1 MGFGIKVTYSIAK
14 KADEID
20 NPSLTAITIP
30 SGKYAVFSTD
40 SGSFAGDVL
49 PKLRA
54 QIFDCWLPDT
64 SYKQKDV
71 YEVDVNHASKSP
83 LARSFKASVTQ
94 EKGQRHGAKGHIK
107 TLTQ

>member
-1 MGFGIKVTYSIAK
+1 MKKTETPKKKITNLFLVGNGFDRNRQIKHRIEFRPVNVRK
-14 KADEID
+14 
-20 NPSLTAITIP
+20 
-30 SGKYAVFSTD
+30 
-40 SGSFAGDVL
+40 
-49 PKLRA
+49 
-54 QIFDCWLPDT
+54 
-64 SYKQKDV
+64 YKQKDV